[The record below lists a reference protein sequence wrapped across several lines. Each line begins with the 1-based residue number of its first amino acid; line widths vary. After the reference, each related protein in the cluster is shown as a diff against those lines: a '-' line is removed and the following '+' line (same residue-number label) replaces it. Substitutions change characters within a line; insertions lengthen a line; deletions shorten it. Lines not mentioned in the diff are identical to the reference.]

1 MIRKNQNNNNV
12 INAKRKI
19 NQNIL
24 KEKNQQKLIK
34 LFVFS
39 LKLRNIL

>member
-24 KEKNQQKLIK
+24 KEINQQKLIK